1 LEAILPAV
9 AVNVAEVVFAG
20 TVTEAGGGN
29 RLLLLAKLTTVPPFG
44 AALLSATVHVV
55 IAPRLR
61 FMGLQVSDNSVN
73 GWGTVRLMVAV
84 RDAPFRLAVKVA
96 L

>member
-1 LEAILPAV
+1 MEAILPAV

-29 RLLLLAKLTTVPPFG
+29 RLLLLAKLTTVPPLG
-44 AALLSATVHVV
+44 AAPLSATVHVV
-55 IAPRLR
+55 IAAALR
-61 FMGLQVSDNSVN
+61 FVGLHVSDDSVI
-73 GWGTVRLMVAV
+73 GWDAARLIVAV